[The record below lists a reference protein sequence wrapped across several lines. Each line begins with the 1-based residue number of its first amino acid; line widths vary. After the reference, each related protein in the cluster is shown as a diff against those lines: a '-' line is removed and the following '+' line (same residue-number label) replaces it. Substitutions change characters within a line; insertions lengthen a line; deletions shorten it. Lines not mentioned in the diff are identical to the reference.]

1 MSGNFAIK
9 GGGVGRLMANAI
21 LNFHFDFLT
30 TSLMWYEL
38 NPRVR
43 RAFGNVWNISPSRPT
58 SQLGSC
64 IPCQRKSPV
73 EKKCPESDV
82 KINCREQRAG
92 LEPDMR
98 LGLANKQE
106 RWLVYCDLIL
116 ASYTTQH
123 PKYLCEQF
131 FPTLWGPQD
140 IDISIYLQQA

>member
-1 MSGNFAIK
+1 M
-9 GGGVGRLMANAI
+9 
-21 LNFHFDFLT
+21 
-30 TSLMWYEL
+30 
-38 NPRVR
+38 
-43 RAFGNVWNISPSRPT
+43 
-58 SQLGSC
+58 
-64 IPCQRKSPV
+64 
-73 EKKCPESDV
+73 